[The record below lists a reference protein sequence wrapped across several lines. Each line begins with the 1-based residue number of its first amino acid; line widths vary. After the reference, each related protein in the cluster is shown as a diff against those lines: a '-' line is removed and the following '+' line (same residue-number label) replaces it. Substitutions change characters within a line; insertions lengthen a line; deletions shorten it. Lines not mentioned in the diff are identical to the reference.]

1 MVAGEGIGAVKG
13 TYGIVYGV
21 YCSMGEVSV
30 GDCWLAVGSG
40 CMMCDG
46 WFWLD
51 TRNESMDGLR
61 YMYPY
66 WIRSTRYLRAVVNH
80 TYYGVYC
87 TSISPRH
94 CIIGS
99 NPRICSG
106 WLPQVYTEYVCSPR
120 DKP

>member
-61 YMYPY
+61 YMHPY

-80 TYYGVYC
+80 TYYGGILYIHP
-87 TSISPRH
+87 SAL
-94 CIIGS
+94 GS

-106 WLPQVYTEYVCSPR
+106 WLPQVYICSSR